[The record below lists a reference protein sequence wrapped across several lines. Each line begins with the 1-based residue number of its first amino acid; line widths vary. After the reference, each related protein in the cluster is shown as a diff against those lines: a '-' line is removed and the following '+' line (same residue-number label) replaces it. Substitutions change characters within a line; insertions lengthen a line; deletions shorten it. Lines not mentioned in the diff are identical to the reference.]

1 MEKAELFISCR
12 HQTDVIDRRASK
24 KRKDLIAIS
33 TGNQLLLK
41 GKVAGLRP
49 FPLLFFFFFF
59 FVFNGNDLVC
69 SGFLC
74 VQRCIKC

>member
-49 FPLLFFFFFF
+49 FPLLFFLYSMEMIWC
-59 FVFNGNDLVC
+59 VAASCVC
-69 SGFLC
+69 SG
-74 VQRCIKC
+74 V